1 MNGRHGPSELAV
13 HLFRERRVYIPCP
26 KAGFDVADGDLL
38 IIRSQGTGK
47 GRRRITVNEDQIRLF
62 FGQDVLE
69 AQERLRRNIVQ
80 GLALGHDV
88 QVVIRRNPEQLQ
100 DLVEHLTMLGR
111 DGNDRLNAVGMFL

>member
-1 MNGRHGPSELAV
+1 MDAMAPVSLRFISSGNGEYISLSEG
-13 HLFRERRVYIPCP
+13 R
-26 KAGFDVADGDLL
+26 FDVADGDLL

-80 GLALGHDV
+80 GLALAMMS
-88 QVVIRRNPEQLQ
+88 RS
-100 DLVEHLTMLGR
+100 
-111 DGNDRLNAVGMFL
+111 